1 MAQLNKLFK
10 NNPTDSVLWVDT
22 SEKEGVFLFTFDGE
36 KYFNL
41 FRDYPHE
48 LSAEQKIFLIKK
60 THFGLTFSVIE
71 PRINP

>member
-48 LSAEQKIFLIKK
+48 LSAEQKNIFDKENP
-60 THFGLTFSVIE
+60 FWADFFSDRTE
-71 PRINP
+71 D